1 MDKLSICFVSQEYPE
16 ETGWGGIGTYTH
28 EMAHGLAR
36 AGHTVAVLARALS
49 EPSYEIEADGV
60 HVYRVLPRFSLN
72 GVPALW
78 RLNRLWEGYNVAVAS
93 KLREMIAT
101 HQIDLIEAP
110 ELHAETL
117 FYTLTRGNPV
127 PTVIRLH
134 GGTGLVL
141 NYEKHQHQKSKFA
154 KRLERQVVSRAALV
168 TAPSTSV
175 LEVSRGWLPV
185 GTNASVIPNPVNT
198 QMFSP
203 NGGGPDETEPQIVC
217 VGTPRYVKGLHV
229 LARAIPLVWRVHPEA
244 RFVFVA
250 PLKSDQETDA
260 FRAVLGDL
268 YGHRKIELRSRV
280 AHADMP
286 DIYRH
291 ATMCVVPSLWPEPFG
306 YSCAE
311 PMACGVPVVASRV
324 GGLAEMITDGQ
335 TGVLVEPDNATALAQ
350 AINGLLRDEAKRS
363 DLGRQARE
371 KINSDFST
379 RVILPRMEAV
389 YQAVSG
395 K

>member
-1 MDKLSICFVSQEYPE
+1 
-16 ETGWGGIGTYTH
+16 
-28 EMAHGLAR
+28 
-36 AGHTVAVLARALS
+36 
-49 EPSYEIEADGV
+49 
-60 HVYRVLPRFSLN
+60 
-72 GVPALW
+72 
-78 RLNRLWEGYNVAVAS
+78 
-93 KLREMIAT
+93 
-101 HQIDLIEAP
+101 
-110 ELHAETL
+110 
-117 FYTLTRGNPV
+117 
-127 PTVIRLH
+127 VIRLH

-141 NYEKHQHQKSKFA
+141 EYENHQHPKLTLA
-154 KRLERQVVSRAALV
+154 KRLEQQVVSRAALV
-168 TAPSTSV
+168 TAPSKSV

-185 GTNASVIPNPVNT
+185 GNNASIIPNPVNT
-198 QMFSP
+198 EMFSP
-203 NGGGPDETEPQIVC
+203 NGGRPVESEPQIVC

-229 LARAIPLVWRVHPEA
+229 LVRAIPLVWQAHPEA

-250 PLKSDQETDA
+250 PLKSDQENEA

-268 YGHRKIELRSRV
+268 YGHPKIELRSRV
-280 AHADMP
+280 AHAGMP

-335 TGVLVEPDNATALAQ
+335 TGVLVERDNATELAK
-350 AINGLLRDEAKRS
+350 AITGLLRNEAKRS

-379 RVILPRMEAV
+379 QVIVPRMEAA
-389 YQAVSG
+389 YQRVCR
-395 K
+395 